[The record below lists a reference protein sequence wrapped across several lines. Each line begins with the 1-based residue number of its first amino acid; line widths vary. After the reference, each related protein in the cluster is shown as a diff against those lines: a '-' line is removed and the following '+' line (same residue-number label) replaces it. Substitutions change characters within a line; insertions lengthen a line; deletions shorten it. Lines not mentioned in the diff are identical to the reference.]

1 MNSLY
6 ISKFLLEKREK
17 FFNHYATVFLIGGI
31 MPSPERTRE
40 IEHMLAGQG
49 LTTAN
54 IYYHMPDFQTVLQTY
69 LWQDYD
75 TAPDFPKLHGFLDF
89 WKDELEGPIH

>member
-1 MNSLY
+1 M
-6 ISKFLLEKREK
+6 
-17 FFNHYATVFLIGGI
+17 H
-31 MPSPERTRE
+31 SPERTHE

-54 IYYHMPDFQTVLQTY
+54 IFYQMPDFQTVLQSY

-75 TAPDFPKLHGFLDF
+75 TAPDFPKLRGFLDF
-89 WKDELEGPIH
+89 WKEELEGPIHSVQYCHQRLIRPGEWNKVDGEFKVN

>member
-1 MNSLY
+1 MHS
-6 ISKFLLEKREK
+6 S
-17 FFNHYATVFLIGGI
+17 
-31 MPSPERTRE
+31 ERTHE

-54 IYYHMPDFQTVLQTY
+54 IFYHMPDFQTVLQSY

-75 TAPDFPKLHGFLDF
+75 TAPDFPKLRGFLDF
-89 WKDELEGPIH
+89 WKEELEGPIHSVQYCHQRLIRPGEWNKVDGEFKVN